1 MQSNATSVETERKQ
15 RLEEIQAKEEGDRKK
30 EDAMRSEKGRFV
42 SQLHR
47 QKEEFGLGD
56 TLSRQGRKGINLEG

>member
-15 RLEEIQAKEEGDRKK
+15 RLEEIQAKEDEERKK
-30 EDAMRSEKGRFV
+30 DDAMRSDKGRFV
-42 SQLHR
+42 SHLHR
-47 QKEEFGLGD
+47 QKEGFGLGD